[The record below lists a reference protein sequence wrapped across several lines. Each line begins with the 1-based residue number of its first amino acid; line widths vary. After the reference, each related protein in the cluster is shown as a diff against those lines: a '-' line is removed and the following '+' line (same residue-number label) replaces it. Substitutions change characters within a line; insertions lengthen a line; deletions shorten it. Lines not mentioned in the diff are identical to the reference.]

1 MPSYTW
7 TAKNKAGEIVVKE
20 IEAETASAAQA
31 VLLARGYSDLVLKE
45 DDVMATARSGFAKR
59 QDFHGNEIKPTAAA
73 RLQHMAD
80 PTVTFWDVLRKG
92 IKSDPSVLGL
102 VVLVAA
108 YEFYRGKAALALV
121 ALACLLGWFVYLI
134 WRGLPSVYYRK
145 LIGAADW
152 YQWDEV
158 LSLVKTL
165 DRLGCLGL
173 TRIPSSELTR
183 YRAKAFA
190 GTGQLEKAL
199 AEYQQ
204 CEGKP
209 DCPTWLYKL
218 FVGSLYTGAKQYD
231 RGIEYNLMSLEEK
244 ATPTGWA
251 DLAYR
256 YARYKRDAVKA
267 RHALAEANKSPTTD
281 LVRPFH
287 LRCLGVIGYLEGN
300 YPAAQRDLEQAIQL
314 VENVKWRPY
323 KDGHLAIS
331 RAYLCCVLAKL
342 GDFSGA
348 KKCLTLARK
357 YLVATKEDD
366 LLAECR
372 KLVGE

>member
-1 MPSYTW
+1 MPSFTW
-7 TAKNKAGEIVVKE
+7 TAKNKSGEIVIKE

-45 DDVMATARSGFAKR
+45 DDVMAVARSGFSKPKDS
-59 QDFHGNEIKPTAAA
+59 QGNEIKPTASA
-73 RLQHMAD
+73 RLHHMAY

-108 YEFYRGKAALALV
+108 YEFYRGKAPLALLT
-121 ALACLLGWFVYLI
+121 LACLLGWFFYLI
-134 WRGLPSVYYRK
+134 WRGLPSIYYRK

-152 YQWDEV
+152 SRWGEV
-158 LSLVKTL
+158 LSLVATL
-165 DRLGCLGL
+165 DRLGRMGL
-173 TRIPSSELTR
+173 TKVPSSELTR

-190 GTGQLEKAL
+190 GTGQLDKAL

-204 CEGKP
+204 CEGQP

-218 FVGSLYTGAKQYD
+218 FVGSLYTGAKRYD
-231 RGIEYNLMSLEEK
+231 QGIEYNLLSLQEK
-244 ATPTGWA
+244 ATPTAWA

-267 RHALAEANKSPTTD
+267 RHAMAEANKSPTTE
-281 LVRPFH
+281 LAKPFY

-300 YPAAQRDLEQAIQL
+300 FTAARQDLEQAIQL

-348 KKCLTLARK
+348 KSCLALATK
-357 YLVATKEDD
+357 YLVATKEEE